1 MPIPI
6 FLWYVQ
12 YSILQISIFLLG
24 MVFAYL
30 LCQSIQFIEVL
41 IFKRYEFKDSKELDA
56 FSLPIKTRV
65 VLYFVRLIPVLVF
78 LLFNQIRGLDFH
90 ILLVLNTLYVTA
102 IFYLSYRYMVSKLIN
117 GGKHV
122 HFIH

>member
-41 IFKRYEFKDSKELDA
+41 IFKRYEFKDAKELDA
-56 FSLPIKTRV
+56 FSIPINTRIT
-65 VLYFVRLIPVLVF
+65 LYIIRFVPVMVC
-78 LLFNQIRGLDFH
+78 LLFNQIKLFGLWGLM
-90 ILLVLNTLYVTA
+90 LLNIVYISIIYCSLYRHM
-102 IFYLSYRYMVSKLIN
+102 LSKVIKGDN
-117 GGKHV
+117 HV

>member
-41 IFKRYEFKDSKELDA
+41 IFKRYEFKDAKELDA
-56 FSLPIKTRV
+56 FSIPIKTRIR
-65 VLYFVRLIPVLVF
+65 LYIIRFIPIIVC
-78 LLFNQIRGLDFH
+78 LLFNQIKLFGLWGLM
-90 ILLVLNTLYVTA
+90 LLNIVYISIIYCSL
-102 IFYLSYRYMVSKLIN
+102 YRYMISEVMK
-117 GGKHV
+117 GDKQV

>member
-24 MVFAYL
+24 MVFANL

-41 IFKRYEFKDSKELDA
+41 IFKRYEFKDAKELDA

-122 HFIH
+122 NFIH

>member
-41 IFKRYEFKDSKELDA
+41 IFKRYEFKDAKELDA
-56 FSLPIKTRV
+56 FSIPIKTRIR
-65 VLYFVRLIPVLVF
+65 LYIIRFIPIIVC
-78 LLFNQIRGLDFH
+78 LLFNQIKLFGLWGLM
-90 ILLVLNTLYVTA
+90 LLNIVYISIIYCSL
-102 IFYLSYRYMVSKLIN
+102 YRYMISEVMK
-117 GGKHV
+117 GDKHV